1 MRIINGY
8 FATGSVIVQK
18 NIFVLKNSNDY
29 LEGDKIMDRKIVP
42 MILLLCI
49 LLVYPVSAT
58 VPNGV
63 NLAKLDNWDIVISEN
78 ASPSEIYAAEEFQ
91 SHFTL
96 ASNIRLPI
104 VNKSDTTMR
113 EEQHIFIGTSPAM
126 RASNVG
132 FSTDEFGDEDFRI
145 IIRDD
150 NIAIAGQSKTET
162 RGTLY
167 AVYTFLEDYVGVR
180 FLTVDHTYVPKIG
193 IWRVV
198 GPINRFY
205 HPPLRFRW
213 SYYGETNRNP
223 AFAARIRVNTV
234 TSDAKLGGKTG
245 LNLINHSFHHYVPS
259 QTYGKE
265 HPEYFALVDG
275 ERKLQMGGGGPELCL
290 TNPDVLRIVV
300 DTILDALKKHPNME
314 NISVSQNDNNKY
326 CRCPQCAAIDERE
339 GTPMGSILT
348 FVNAVAD
355 EVAKEYPDVMIG
367 TLSYWYSRK
376 PPKTIKPRPNVQIQL
391 CSIECCVLHP
401 INDPNC
407 EKNLQ
412 FCQDL
417 ANWDKMCDHISIWNY
432 NTNFRNYLLPCP
444 NLSVIEPN
452 IRYFVANNAIGI
464 FMQAAG
470 NALGAELS
478 DLRNY
483 VMANLLWDP
492 SKNSH
497 TLIDEFLNL
506 HYGRGAE
513 PIRRFINLTH
523 ENAIASGLHQNCFG
537 RAKDY
542 AIDENI
548 TQVGFEAFSE
558 AMQLAEND
566 TIRVRVEKASI
577 CVYRAA
583 IEPIW
588 YIKDKSSID
597 PTLAERMRPRVK
609 RFLELCKKYGVTHAS
624 ERSRIEAEGKRLES
638 IVGL

>member
-1 MRIINGY
+1 M
-8 FATGSVIVQK
+8 
-18 NIFVLKNSNDY
+18 
-29 LEGDKIMDRKIVP
+29 EGDEIMNRNTVP
-42 MILLLCI
+42 MMILLCI
-49 LLVYPVSAT
+49 LVVYPVCAE

-63 NLAKLDNWDIVISEN
+63 NLAKLDNWDIVISEE
-78 ASPSEIYAAEEFQ
+78 AGPSEIYAAEELQ
-91 SHFTL
+91 SHFAL
-96 ASNIRLPI
+96 ASNIHLPI
-104 VNKSDTTMR
+104 VSKSDTTIR
-113 EEQHIFIGTSPAM
+113 EKQHIFIGSSAAM
-126 RASNVG
+126 RSSNVG

-150 NIAIAGQSKTET
+150 NIAIAGQSKAET

-167 AVYTFLEDYVGVR
+167 GVYTFLEDYVGVR

-198 GPINRFY
+198 GPIDRFY

-223 AFAARIRVNTV
+223 TFAARIRVNTV
-234 TSDAKLGGKTG
+234 TGEAKLGGKTG
-245 LNLINHSFHHYVPS
+245 LNLINHSFFHYVSS
-259 QTYGKE
+259 QKYGKE

-275 ERKLQMGGGGPELCL
+275 ERKLEMGGGGPELCL

-300 DTILDALKKHPNME
+300 DKIMDALKKHPNME

-355 EVAKEYPDVMIG
+355 DVAKEYPDVMIG

-391 CSIECCVLHP
+391 CSIECCVLHA

-407 EKNLQ
+407 EKNVQ

-417 ANWDKMCDHISIWNY
+417 ANWGKMCDHISIWNY

-444 NLSVIEPN
+444 NLWVIEPN
-452 IRYFVANNAIGI
+452 IRYFVDNNAIGI

-492 SKNSH
+492 SKNSRS
-497 TLIDEFLNL
+497 LIDEFLDL

-513 PIRRFINLTH
+513 PIRRFIHLTH
-523 ENAIASGLHQNCFG
+523 EKAIASGLHPNCFG

-542 AIDENI
+542 AIDEHI
-548 TQVGFEAFSE
+548 TKAGLEAFSE

-566 TIRVRVEKASI
+566 TVRARVEKASI

-597 PTLAERMRPRVK
+597 PALAERMRPRVK
-609 RFLELCKKYGVTHAS
+609 RFLELCKEYGVTHAS
-624 ERSRIEAEGKRLES
+624 ERSRIEAEGKRLKS